1 MKHMKG
7 HRKLGRP
14 HAHRHLM
21 LASQVK
27 ALIEHGKVD
36 TTEARAKESR
46 RLAERCVTWA
56 KKGDTAARREAFKVL
71 QDKEA
76 VERLFDEIGPKFEN
90 RQGGYTRVLKLP
102 PRHGDG
108 SAMARVMW
116 TE

>member
-1 MKHMKG
+1 MRHMKP
-7 HRKLGRP
+7 HRKLGRRYS
-14 HAHRHLM
+14 HRKLM
-21 LASQVK
+21 LAGQVK

-56 KKGDTAARREAFKVL
+56 KKGDMAARRQAFKVL

-76 VERLFDEIGPKFEN
+76 VARLFDEIGPKFED
-90 RQGGYTRVLKLP
+90 RHGGYTRVLKLP
-102 PRHGDG
+102 PRQGDG
-108 SAMARVMW
+108 SQMARLMW